1 MPGKPVFHEKIA
13 ASGAAS
19 ELNIPNQRAIN
30 LENPGAVWDRFAK
43 DRFGMRVYI
52 YIYIYIS
59 IKRDDMYIYIYVRNC
74 ISQDCP
80 KSTPTAKSLPETR
93 NA

>member
-43 DRFGMRVYI
+43 GRFGKLVYI
-52 YIYIYIS
+52 YIYINILYCACAS
-59 IKRDDMYIYIYVRNC
+59 HVYVMC
-74 ISQDCP
+74 
-80 KSTPTAKSLPETR
+80 L
-93 NA
+93 

>member
-43 DRFGMRVYI
+43 GRFGKLV

-59 IKRDDMYIYIYVRNC
+59 IYYIARVLLMFMLCVY
-74 ISQDCP
+74 SFP
-80 KSTPTAKSLPETR
+80 LPLAMPR
-93 NA
+93 FAAHGRPR

>member
-52 YIYIYIS
+52 YIYTYIYKERRYVHI
-59 IKRDDMYIYIYVRNC
+59 YIYIC
-74 ISQDCP
+74 
-80 KSTPTAKSLPETR
+80 T
-93 NA
+93 